1 MDSKM
6 KSNQIHDLTITQGK
20 IVLTDGGMIR
30 GILTANDPCYCGFG
44 EAYLS
49 SIDGGVTRG
58 WKRHRRMTLNL
69 TVVQGCVR
77 FCIFDEREGS
87 ESFGVMQYVEL
98 TSVEN
103 KRLTIPPMLWFA
115 FSGTGS
121 STNMLLNI
129 ADIKHS
135 EAEIDRAP
143 LNYLKYAF

>member
-1 MDSKM
+1 M
-6 KSNQIHDLTITQGK
+6 KSNEIHDLIITQEK
-20 IVLTDGGMIR
+20 IVLTEGGQIR
-30 GILTANDPCYCGFG
+30 GILSVTDPCYAGFG

-69 TVVQGCVR
+69 MVLQGGIR
-77 FCIFDEREGS
+77 FFIFDEREDS
-87 ESFGVMQYVEL
+87 ESFGVVQAIEL
-98 TSVEN
+98 TSIEN

-135 EAEIDRAP
+135 EAELDRMPINDAKIT
-143 LNYLKYAF
+143 L